1 MYMKEL
7 QAYSYLVLLNSDT
20 LLNCAHYYSTVIYII
35 YIKINKAVVMF
46 LLVMTTN
53 TWTLYNV
60 NVIWKIVRRKYLN
73 IT

>member
-53 TWTLYNV
+53 T
-60 NVIWKIVRRKYLN
+60 
-73 IT
+73 